1 MKAKGEHKKYK
12 YLIKAQFRLTKVTR
26 IEPKSCEDS
35 IYGKGGDFTSKTI
48 EKLIEKG
55 KQDARRVLKLQ

>member
-1 MKAKGEHKKYK
+1 MEAKGRYRKYK
-12 YLIKAQFRLTKVTR
+12 DLIKARFRLTKVTR
-26 IEPKSCEDS
+26 IEPKSYEGS
-35 IYGKGGDFTSKTI
+35 IYGKGADFTSKTI